1 MNTNVEKIEKN
12 VVNITITVEAEKF
25 AEALNKAY
33 KKNVGSI
40 NVPGF
45 RKGKAPLSII
55 KKMYGNEVFYG
66 EAEEIVI
73 NDTLGKAIVDNEI
86 KIVDRPEI
94 DVVQS
99 GEGTEFI
106 YTAKCTTIPEVELGE
121 YKGIEVKKIDTTVTD
136 EEVEAELKT
145 MQEKNSRT
153 IDKEDGAVENNDTAV
168 IDFEG
173 FIDGVAFEG
182 GKGENYSLV
191 IGSHSFIDTF
201 EDQLIGLKKG
211 DSKDVVVSFP
221 ENYGREELNGKQATF
236 KVTVNEIKVKEL
248 PALDDEFAKDAS
260 EFETLEELKADIKK
274 KLVEYKEHTSKHEF
288 EEGVINGAANNAT
301 VEIPQVMVEQEIAV
315 MVKDLEARL
324 KSQGLDLDTYY
335 KFTNSSEEKV
345 KEFMKENA
353 EKRVKTELVIS
364 AIAKAENIEV
374 TDEEALAKAKEVA
387 ASWGTENADQNAQM
401 IFDMQRENLKMDI
414 TTTKVIDLL
423 TTNAKIVE

>member
-12 VVNITITVEAEKF
+12 VVKITITVEAEKF

-40 NVPGF
+40 NIPGF

-55 KKMYGNEVFYG
+55 KKMYGNDVFNAD
-66 EAEEIVI
+66 AEEIVI
-73 NDTLGKAIVDNEI
+73 NDTLGKAIVENEI
-86 KIVDRPEI
+86 KIVDRPQI

-99 GEGTEFI
+99 GEGKELI
-106 YTAKCTTIPEVELGE
+106 YTATVTTIPEVELGE
-121 YKGIEVKKIDTTVTD
+121 YKGVEVKKIDTAVTD

-145 MQEKNSRT
+145 MQDKNSRT
-153 IDKEDGAVENNDTAV
+153 IDKEDGTVANDDIAV

-182 GKGENYSLV
+182 GKGENYSLT

-201 EDQLIGLKKG
+201 EDQLVGLKKG
-211 DSKDVVVSFP
+211 ESKDVVVTFP

-236 KVTVNEIKVKEL
+236 KVTVNEIKAKEL
-248 PALDDEFAKDAS
+248 PALDDEFAKEVS
-260 EFETLEELKADIKK
+260 EFESLEDLKNDINT

-288 EEGVINGAANNAT
+288 EDKVVDGAVNNAT
-301 VEIPQVMVEQEIAV
+301 VEVPQVMVDQEIGV

-345 KEFMKENA
+345 KDFMKETA
-353 EKRVKTELVIS
+353 EKRVKTELVVS

-374 TDEEALAKAKEVA
+374 TDEEALEKAKEVA
-387 ASWGTENADQNAQM
+387 AKWGTENVEQNAQM
-401 IFDMQRENLKMDI
+401 IFEMQKENIKLDI
-414 TTTKVIDLL
+414 ISGKVIDLL
-423 TTNAKIVE
+423 VASAKIIE

>member
-121 YKGIEVKKIDTTVTD
+121 YKGVEVKKIDTTVTD

-145 MQEKNSRT
+145 MQDKNSRT

-301 VEIPQVMVEQEIAV
+301 VEIPQVMVDQEIAV

-387 ASWGTENADQNAQM
+387 ASWGTENVDQNAQM
-401 IFDMQRENLKMDI
+401 IFDMQKENLKMDI
-414 TTTKVIDLL
+414 ITTKVIDLL